1 MASADTIYAL
11 ASGAGVAA
19 IAVVR
24 LSGPQAIA
32 VAGAMAG
39 RELVVRRAVRTRLV
53 GRDGSVLDDALVLA
67 FVAPHSFTGENLCEL
82 HLHGGRAVVEAV
94 LQDLSARGL
103 RAAEA
108 GEFSRRAFLNG
119 KIDLVEVEGLGDLL
133 AARTQGQRR
142 QALRQLEGEASRVF
156 EAWRHRLVRLLAY
169 IEAMID
175 FSDEADVAG
184 EALSPLLAEIG
195 ALRGEVAAA
204 LSHGRQGERMRDG
217 VRVVLAGAPNAG
229 KSSLFNALVKRDA
242 AMVSDIPGTTRDVIE
257 AFLDIYG
264 LPVVLADTAGLRV
277 EAGDALEVEGMRRS
291 LARVGEADLVLWVGA
306 VDANPSPER
315 FDSEPIYIWN
325 KADLVAAPT
334 DGRGWLAVSARSGE
348 GLAGLERVIA
358 ERLKAGASGE
368 DVLITRER
376 HRQALERTGEW
387 LDRALVADVARPEL
401 LAEALRQAA
410 VCLGR
415 LTGRVDVE
423 DLLDVIFRDFCIGK

>member
-11 ASGAGVAA
+11 ATGTGVAA

-24 LSGPQAIA
+24 LSGSEALA
-32 VAGAMAG
+32 VAQSMAG
-39 RELVVRRAVRTRLV
+39 RELSPRMAARARLK
-53 GRDGSVLDDALVLA
+53 GLDGIMLDDALVIA
-67 FVAPHSFTGENLCEL
+67 FPAPRSFTGEDLCEF

-108 GEFSRRAFLNG
+108 GEFTRRAFLNG

-156 EAWRHRLVRLLAY
+156 EAWRHRLVRVLAY

-184 EALSPLLAEIG
+184 EALSPLLAEIA
-195 ALRGEVAAA
+195 ALRGEIISA
-204 LSHGRQGERMRDG
+204 LSRGRQGERMRDG
-217 VRVVLAGAPNAG
+217 ARVVLAGAPNAG

-257 AFLDIYG
+257 ALLDMDG
-264 LPVVLADTAGLRV
+264 MPVVLADTAGLRAETGDV
-277 EAGDALEVEGMRRS
+277 LEAEGMRRS
-291 LARVGEADLVLWVGA
+291 LARLEEADLVLWVGA
-306 VDANPSPER
+306 VDADPSPER
-315 FDSEPIYIWN
+315 LDSEPIYIWN
-325 KADLVAAPT
+325 KADLAPAPT
-334 DGRGWLAVSARSGE
+334 DGRDWIPVSARSGE
-348 GLAGLERVIA
+348 GLALLERA
-358 ERLKAGASGE
+358 LADRLQVGVSEE

-387 LDRALVADVARPEL
+387 LDTALGADAARSEL

-410 VCLGR
+410 VSLGR